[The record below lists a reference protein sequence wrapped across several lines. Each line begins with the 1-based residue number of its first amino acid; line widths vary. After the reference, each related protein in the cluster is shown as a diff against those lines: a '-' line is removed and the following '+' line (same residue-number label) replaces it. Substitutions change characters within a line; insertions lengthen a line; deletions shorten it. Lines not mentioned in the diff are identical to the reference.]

1 MRPPLADDA
10 FEFHA
15 AGVVEHR
22 LTVVGGQA
30 FGEADTALNFA
41 QEARQCRAHPYVHL
55 AFLDGL
61 EYWSC
66 HSIIPEETR
75 ARANALS
82 GTGLVAFHIL
92 GTSMALKKK
101 SMLTSPTLVLIRPS
115 LDFPLLPGLAARR
128 VS

>member
-41 QEARQCRAHPYVHL
+41 QEARHCRTAL
-55 AFLDGL
+55 ARMF
-61 EYWSC
+61 
-66 HSIIPEETR
+66 
-75 ARANALS
+75 
-82 GTGLVAFHIL
+82 
-92 GTSMALKKK
+92 
-101 SMLTSPTLVLIRPS
+101 TSPS
-115 LDFPLLPGLAARR
+115 WMA
-128 VS
+128 